1 MAMIIALRVSKEG
14 REAWLEGMGLR
25 LFFILTREEL
35 YFQNGKK
42 EAKHVVAYMR
52 ECSGQSKAVQW
63 PTTLLHHHCRR
74 SLQEQQLHG
83 LDLKVLLG

>member
-1 MAMIIALRVSKEG
+1 MVRGGAGVRAL
-14 REAWLEGMGLR
+14 
-25 LFFILTREEL
+25 FILTSEEI
-35 YFQNGKK
+35 FSKK